1 MKITIFTAL
10 LLIVVVC
17 CNDVFGTPT
26 MNRRRF
32 QNQVRADNGDEEPW
46 ETFDE
51 NAGVEEYVRYYRRG
65 DK

>member
-17 CNDVFGTPT
+17 CND
-26 MNRRRF
+26 
-32 QNQVRADNGDEEPW
+32 EEPW

-51 NAGVEEYVRYYRRG
+51 NAGG
-65 DK
+65 NPMLLIISTDL

>member
-17 CNDVFGTPT
+17 CNG
-26 MNRRRF
+26 F